1 MARTRVIGTQAAT
14 AAQQA
19 ATAAQQQAAAA
30 LAEKQAEFQ
39 QREQDRAEAERLR
52 EQTGKETNL
61 KNLLN
66 LQSLRQ
72 ARREGGATRAEQ
84 QKDRDAAALENLMA
98 SGYLAPNWEKGKS
111 PLEIAAR
118 QRLLENARLNPALA
132 VDPNLAA
139 MRAEVAKTGQ
149 AAPGQVP
156 AGTAPPRGTPVPAT
170 AGGGTAAPAPTG
182 EDAIDRAINQQIM
195 SQMGIGGTDPR
206 LAPTES
212 DLGQAQRAAGVAM
225 ARREALAGA
234 GPVHY
239 DPNLQANVRT
249 PAEGGPFVV
258 GAGDPSVAA
267 ARGSQFTPITTGR
280 YAGGTEFTKPS
291 EGGMQE
297 FGAPR
302 NAAAARFREEFMARN
317 AMTPFH
323 PAALAIPGEQA
334 GLPAGYKQTYP
345 AAGQG
350 ILYNPATGELGEGAA
365 RHAVGGEFPGTRVTQ
380 EDINRLPAGVPP
392 IDRPPVG
399 SLKAPPPGSP
409 FSTEAGA
416 PAPGTFRAALERFV
430 GPIRFGSHAAY
441 DPTHFD
447 QPNQWT
453 IPPYMRG
460 GAASEPV
467 QHPES
472 QLQFAP
478 ANLVPP
484 TGTGPFGHPVPL
496 QAPQSPAAPQSFA
509 QTPPAV
515 GLPPAV
521 RPMPIFQ

>member
-1 MARTRVIGTQAAT
+1 MARYTIRGTQQT
-14 AAQQA
+14 QAQA
-19 ATAAQQQAAAA
+19 AAQQQAAAQAAAA
-30 LAEKQAEFQ
+30 LAERQAEFQ
-39 QREQDRAEAERLR
+39 QRERDRAAAEAAR

-61 KNLLN
+61 KNLIN
-66 LQSLRQ
+66 IQSLRQ
-72 ARREGGATRAEQ
+72 ARREGAETRSAA
-84 QKDRDAAALENLMA
+84 QKDRDAAALETLI
-98 SGYLAPNWEKGKS
+98 SGGYLAPKWEKGRS

-118 QRLLENARLNPALA
+118 EQMLKNANLNPALA

-149 AAPGQVP
+149 VAPGQVP
-156 AGTAPPRGTPVPAT
+156 AGTAPPKGTPVPA
-170 AGGGTAAPAPTG
+170 AASG
-182 EDAIDRAINQQIM
+182 EDAIDRAINQRIM
-195 SQMGIGGTDPR
+195 SEMGIGGADPR
-206 LAPTES
+206 LAPAES
-212 DLGQAQRAAGVAM
+212 DLGQAQRAAGAQQ
-225 ARREALAGA
+225 ARMEALKGA

-267 ARGSQFTPITTGR
+267 ARGSQFTPITAGR
-280 YAGGTEFTKPS
+280 YAGGTAFTKPS
-291 EGGMQE
+291 EGGVQE
-297 FGAPR
+297 LGAPR
-302 NAAAARFREEFMARN
+302 NAAAARFRAEWMARN

-323 PAALAIPGEQA
+323 PAALTPPTMTAAEGAGGQQA
-334 GLPAGYKQTYP
+334 FRGRGAGSEFGLPYETPNMGR
-345 AAGQG
+345 
-350 ILYNPATGELGEGAA
+350 N
-365 RHAVGGEFPGTRVTQ
+365 VRVTQ
-380 EDINRLPAGVPP
+380 EDVNRMPAGAPR
-392 IDRPPVG
+392 IDIPPVG

-416 PAPGTFRAALERFV
+416 PAPGTFRAGLERFV
-430 GPIRFGSHAAY
+430 GPIRFGAGAAW

-453 IPPYMRG
+453 IPPNMRG
-460 GAASEPV
+460 GAASEPQ
-467 QHPES
+467 QHPQS

-484 TGTGPFGHPVPL
+484 VGTGPFGHPVPL

-521 RPMPIFQ
+521 RPVPIFQ